1 MDKCLVLDTSIASAN
16 KGDNVILECF
26 KEELNY
32 ILSKK
37 FVLNLPTHVSAFHWY
52 QVLRN
57 SKALQRYANC
67 RLKFVAGTNLLVKDL
82 ATHYPQWN
90 INWFNCK
97 PFAGTILVGVGAG
110 AGDRSNWYTKQVYK
124 RVLSDDFIHSV
135 RDERSREFVESLGKK
150 AINTGCVTM
159 WKLTP
164 DFCRTIPTKKA
175 NNVIFTLTPRNGE
188 EEKDRF
194 LVDLLKRM
202 YRNVSFWVQGEYDYD
217 WLMHLGV
224 ADGIEIIR
232 PTIIDYHNK
241 LQQPA
246 LDYVGT
252 RLHAGVYAMRHR
264 VRSIIIAID
273 ERAREINKSNNLVCL
288 ERDEVETQ
296 LEDLILSEFSTEI
309 KMPYDAISQWK
320 SQFNDL

>member
-110 AGDRSNWYTKQVYK
+110 AGDRTNWYTKQVYK

-164 DFCRTIPTKKA
+164 DFCRTIPSKKA

-202 YRNVSFWVQGEYDYD
+202 YQNVSYWVQGEYDYD

-309 KMPYDAISQWK
+309 KMPYDAISEWK